1 MTRFLRT
8 LAPLMA
14 LGVAACFGGAK
25 APSELLTLTPAESLP
40 PGAVR
45 GGGEAVVVLPPSVP
59 RAIGAN
65 RIAVYVSPTSIQY
78 LTDAVWVDQPRE
90 LFRRLLSETI
100 AVRTGRLVIDPAN
113 FSQQQ
118 AVVLNGQLL
127 EFGLD
132 PTRNEAVVSYEAS
145 LTRTGGAG
153 AQTQRFEAR
162 VPVTAQ
168 TPAAVAPALN
178 TASNTVA
185 QQIAD
190 WVGR

>member
-1 MTRFLRT
+1 MIRFLRI
-8 LAPLMA
+8 LAP
-14 LGVAACFGGAK
+14 VAALALTGCFGGAK
-25 APSELLTLTPAESLP
+25 APAELLTLTPAESLP

-45 GGGEAVVVLPPSVP
+45 SGGEAVVVLPPSVP
-59 RAIGAN
+59 RAIAAN
-65 RIAVYVSPTSIQY
+65 RIAVYVGPTSIQY
-78 LTDAVWVDQPRE
+78 LTNAVWVDQPNV
-90 LFRRLLSETI
+90 LFRNLLSETI

-127 EFGLD
+127 QFGLD
-132 PTRNEAVVSYEAS
+132 PTTNEAVVMFEGS
-145 LTRTGGAG
+145 LARSGSNA

-168 TPAAVAPALN
+168 TAAAVAPALN
-178 TASNTVA
+178 TASNNVA
-185 QQIAD
+185 QQVAD